1 MSSSPLED
9 QKYISLTTYRRNGA
23 KVPTP
28 VWFVQRD
35 GRVYVWTISTS
46 GKVKRLRNNPNVALA
61 PCRMGGEALG
71 PYVEGVATMSE
82 DDSSEELNQAFRSKY
97 GLLFVVDRIVTRLS
111 RRKRVFLEIKLA

>member
-1 MSSSPLED
+1 MSSSPLEN
-9 QKYISLTTYRRNGA
+9 QKYISLTTYRRNGL

-61 PCRMGGEALG
+61 PCKMGGETLG

-82 DDSSEELNQAFRSKY
+82 DDSSEELNKAFGSKY
-97 GLLFVVDRIVTRLS
+97 GLLFAVDRIVTRLS
-111 RRKRVFLEIKLA
+111 RRKRVFLEIKLT